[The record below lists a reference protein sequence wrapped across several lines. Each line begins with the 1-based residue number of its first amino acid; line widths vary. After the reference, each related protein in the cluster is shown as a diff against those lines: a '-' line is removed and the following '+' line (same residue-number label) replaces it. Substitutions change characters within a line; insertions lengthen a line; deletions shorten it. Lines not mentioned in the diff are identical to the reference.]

1 VASELDIDSINV
13 EAEATPQR
21 KIEYIDAMVKRS
33 SGVAMVGDGI
43 NDAAALTRADVGI
56 AFATGAD
63 VAVGAAD
70 ISLIGST
77 PHLVA
82 DAVVIARATTR
93 LIRQNLGWAFGY
105 NIVAIPLAAT
115 GTMRSGKVAVIAFG
129 STISIKFQPPT
140 ATFVNRNIGS

>member
-1 VASELDIDSINV
+1 
-13 EAEATPQR
+13 
-21 KIEYIDAMVKRS
+21 
-33 SGVAMVGDGI
+33 MVGDGI

-63 VAVGAAD
+63 VAVEAAD

-115 GTMRSGKVAVIAFG
+115 GTMPPALAAAAMMFSSIAVVLNAMRLARLVG
-129 STISIKFQPPT
+129 
-140 ATFVNRNIGS
+140 RRLR